1 MHFFDGFRTSHE
13 INKIELPDVDAVA
26 GLINQDALKAFRDG
40 ALNPE
45 HPTLRNTVQNGDVYF
60 QIREANNPFY
70 DALPDTVQD
79 YMDQLS
85 AITGRAYHLFDYYG
99 DMLTERQRMCLDLRY
114 NQDLSLAEIA
124 EELGVSRQGVH
135 DNIIRAE
142 AHLQKMEEKTG
153 CVRRYLQ
160 SRSAMQTIL
169 EAVETLKEHSDPVV
183 RETAE
188 KIAVA
193 AGSIEE

>member
-1 MHFFDGFRTSHE
+1 M
-13 INKIELPDVDAVA
+13 DAVEM
-26 GLINQDALKAFRDG
+26 LL
-40 ALNPE
+40 
-45 HPTLRNTVQNGDVYF
+45 
-60 QIREANNPFY
+60 
-70 DALPDTVQD
+70 
-79 YMDQLS
+79 
-85 AITGRAYHLFDYYG
+85 LFDYYG

-142 AHLQKMEEKTG
+142 AHLAKMESKTG

-160 SRSAMQTIL
+160 SRGAMRLILQT
-169 EAVETLKEHSDPVV
+169 VEQLQEHSDPAV
-183 RETAE
+183 RAAAA
-188 KIAVA
+188 KIAEA